1 MAVMSVWR
9 RTAEML
15 ESGQTYPRDDIDAE
29 VRKLIRA
36 KSWAEVGPVLAD
48 TYMELNR
55 RATQA
60 QAVTWAAGLLHVL
73 RPMGWEQAPTG
84 EALEQAIL
92 EAWRP

>member
-15 ESGQTYPRDDIDAE
+15 ESGQTYPTDDIDAE
-29 VRKLIRA
+29 VRGLIRA
-36 KSWAEVGPVLAD
+36 KPWAEVGPVLAS

-60 QAVTWAAGLLHVL
+60 EAVTWAASLIHVL
-73 RPMGWEQAPTG
+73 RPMGWQ
-84 EALEQAIL
+84 EARC
-92 EAWRP
+92 RP